1 MSLLLRSNQACRVWL
16 VLSLLMASIAL
27 GSDND
32 AKTVADKPL
41 IKTTHV
47 YKTVG
52 DVKVEADVYRPEG
65 AEARPVV
72 VWIHG
77 GAAHRRQ
84 PLAGAQA
91 DSGAVYSR
99 AIRVRVAGLSVGSG
113 SEVAGDRG

>member
-1 MSLLLRSNQACRVWL
+1 MNLRLQTGL
-16 VLSLLMASIAL
+16 VCVVSWGLSLLVSAIVFGA
-27 GSDND
+27 DD
-32 AKTVADKPL
+32 AKTSANKPL

-77 GAAHRRQ
+77 GT
-84 PLAGAQA
+84 
-91 DSGAVYSR
+91 
-99 AIRVRVAGLSVGSG
+99 
-113 SEVAGDRG
+113 